1 MKRDMKKIL
10 LTLVTIFTGFGMGT
24 LNAQQV
30 STVWTK
36 KMGST
41 GSESILAVKTDA
53 SGNQYVSGYFT
64 GTVDFDPNAGV
75 TNLVSAGSYDI
86 FICKYDPEGALI
98 WAKRIGGATGNDVA
112 WGLALDASN
121 NVHVTGYFNGA
132 VDFDPGAG
140 TSNMSSAGLDI
151 FVLKLDE
158 NGNFIWSRKMGGG
171 DLDQAYD
178 IAVDGSGNVYTTGYF
193 TNSADFDPGA
203 GSTILTVGSLSVE
216 AAFISVLNSSGNFV
230 AAKQITGTDAL
241 TRGLRIRLDA
251 SNNVYLCGYFGGV
264 VDFDP
269 NAGTVNLTAT
279 GPEDAYVLK
288 LNSSLNYVWAKRTGG
303 ASTVRANGMD
313 IDGLGNVIVT
323 GQYIGTVDFDPNAG
337 TTNMTSVNSNDIY
350 VQKLDASGN
359 LSWARSMG
367 GTMDNYGLTVKVD
380 QNNEIYVAGQFSGT
394 VDFDPGVGTN
404 NLSATG
410 SFDLFVT
417 KLNTSGNFILARKI
431 GGGGVDYLN
440 NITTLGTS
448 QIFIGGYFE
457 GTVDFDINAGVSN
470 LSSSGARDIFLT
482 KWDFCTVAP
491 SGLGSISGLNSLCAG
506 VNQAYSVTPVIGATS
521 YTWTLPGGWSGT
533 SSTNS
538 ISATAGSSG
547 SITVFASNGC
557 GNSGTVSLP
566 ITVNTIPSVPGTISG
581 NATVCQ
587 GSTNSYSISTVPGAT
602 SYTWTLP
609 LGWSGSSPSTSINAT
624 AAASGTISVAATN
637 TCGTSATA
645 TLPINVITVPNAPSS
660 ITGSSVLCQGESA
673 VYSIDPVASATS
685 YTWSLPAAWTGNST
699 STSITATAGSTG
711 TITVSAINSCGTSGT
726 ASFPVSV
733 NTGPS
738 SPTFSVANGSVCSG
752 NNEIYSVD
760 PVAGATSY
768 TWTLPGSWTGTSSSN
783 SISTTIGT
791 SGGPISVIANDAC
804 GSSSPTSI
812 TVTVDVTPTVF
823 SSGVTICEGNV
834 AELEGSTDFGTI
846 TWYDVP
852 TGGTSLGSGPQY
864 TTASLFSDLTL
875 YLEANNNG
883 CVNDPRFAVTVTV
896 NPMPNV
902 GVDVSGAAMISLQNA
917 ATSYQWIDC
926 NNGNQP
932 IMNETDQAYE
942 PTQNGSYAVIVNLN
956 GCIDTSACEV
966 AANIG
971 LFELNTSQTTLY
983 PNPNNGKFEL
993 FNASGINNVQIYSVT
1008 GQWIANFEG
1017 QNDPLVT
1024 IDLNIQPG
1032 SYLVYIQG
1040 VDSNISEIIQFSKF

>member
-10 LTLVTIFTGFGMGT
+10 LTLVTIITGFGIGT

-41 GSESILAVKTDA
+41 GNESILAVKTDA
-53 SGNQYVSGYFT
+53 NGNQYVSGYFT

-86 FICKYDPEGALI
+86 FICKYDPDGALV

-216 AAFISVLNSSGNFV
+216 AAFLSVLNSSGNFV

-241 TRGLRIRLDA
+241 TRGLRVRVDA
-251 SNNVYLCGYFGGV
+251 SNNVYLCGYFGGT

-269 NAGTVNLTAT
+269 NAGTVNMTST
-279 GPEDAYVLK
+279 GSENAYVMK
-288 LNSSLNYVWAKRTGG
+288 LNSSFNYVWAKRTGG
-303 ASTVRANGMD
+303 TAETRANGMD
-313 IDGLGNVIVT
+313 LDGSGNVIVT
-323 GQYIGTVDFDPNAG
+323 GQYIGTVDFDPGAG
-337 TTNMTSVNSNDIY
+337 TTNLTSVNSNDIY

-359 LSWARSMG
+359 FSWARSMG

-394 VDFDPGVGTN
+394 VDFDPGAGTN

-417 KLNTSGNFILARKI
+417 KLNTGGNFILARKI

-482 KWDFCTVAP
+482 KWDFCTIPP
-491 SGLGSISGLNSLCAG
+491 SNPGSISGSSSVCAG
-506 VNQAYSVTPVIGATS
+506 SSSTYSVTAVAGAAT
-521 YTWTLPGGWSGT
+521 YNWTLPAGWSGV
-533 SSTNS
+533 STNS
-538 ISATAGSSG
+538 FITATAGSSG
-547 SITVFASNGC
+547 TITLSASNGC
-557 GNSGTVSLP
+557 GTTGIVSFPITVLTIPSTPGTISGNANVCMGSSSTYSVSSVPGATSYVWALPVGWTGASTTSYINGTVNSSGTITVAASNTCGTSGTSSLPVTILTAPSAPGSISGNTTVCSGTSENYTITDVVGATSYIWTMPAGWSGSSSTTAISSIAGSSGTITVSASNSCGTSGTASLP
-566 ITVNTIPSVPGTISG
+566 ITVNTIPSSPAMING
-581 NATVCQ
+581 NNSICEGESTV
-587 GSTNSYSISTVPGAT
+587 YDLASISGAT
-602 SYTWTLP
+602 SYSWTLP
-609 LGWSGSSPSTSINAT
+609 SGWIGSSST
-624 AAASGTISVAATN
+624 
-637 TCGTSATA
+637 
-645 TLPINVITVPNAPSS
+645 
-660 ITGSSVLCQGESA
+660 EM
-673 VYSIDPVASATS
+673 
-685 YTWSLPAAWTGNST
+685 
-699 STSITATAGSTG
+699 ITATG
-711 TITVSAINSCGTSGT
+711 TQSG
-726 ASFPVSV
+726 A
-733 NTGPS
+733 
-738 SPTFSVANGSVCSG
+738 
-752 NNEIYSVD
+752 
-760 PVAGATSY
+760 
-768 TWTLPGSWTGTSSSN
+768 
-783 SISTTIGT
+783 
-791 SGGPISVIANDAC
+791 ISVTANNTC
-804 GSSSPTSI
+804 GSSSPASI
-812 TVTVDVTPTVF
+812 NVTVHTIPTVF
-823 SSGVTICEGNV
+823 GNGVTICEGSV
-834 AELEGSTDFGTI
+834 AELEASTDFGTI
-846 TWYDVP
+846 QWFDEIS
-852 TGGTSLGSGPQY
+852 GGTALLSGPIFITGVLY
-864 TTASLFSDLTL
+864 NDTTF
-875 YLEANNNG
+875 YLEADNNG
-883 CVNDPRFAVTVTV
+883 CINDPRLAVNVTV

-902 GVDVSGAAMISLQNA
+902 GLNPGGGAIASLQNN

-926 NNGNQP
+926 NNSNEE
-932 IMNETDQAYE
+932 ILNETAQMFV
-942 PTQNGSYAVIVNLN
+942 PTQNGSYAVVVNLN

-966 AANIG
+966 ISNVG
-971 LFELNTSQTTLY
+971 LDELTSYSTSLY
-983 PNPNNGKFEL
+983 PNPAHSDIQLSNQQ
-993 FNASGINNVQIYSVT
+993 GIGQVSIYS
-1008 GQWIANFEG
+1008 AEG
-1017 QNDPLVT
+1017 KLILVT
-1024 IDLNIQPG
+1024 YGNDQSSLKLRLEIQPG
-1032 SYLVYIQG
+1032 MYYMHVQSAKSGIVESIAF
-1040 VDSNISEIIQFSKF
+1040 VIN

>member
-1 MKRDMKKIL
+1 MKRNMKKFL
-10 LTLVTIFTGFGMGT
+10 LTWVTILAGFSIGT

-86 FICKYDPEGALI
+86 FICKYDPQGALV

-216 AAFISVLNSSGNFV
+216 AAFISVLNSSGSFV

-303 ASTVRANGMD
+303 ASAVRANGMD

-359 LSWARSMG
+359 FSWARSMG

-417 KLNTSGNFILARKI
+417 KLNTSGNYILARKI
-431 GGGGVDYLN
+431 GGSGVDYLN

-506 VNQAYSVTPVIGATS
+506 VNQTYSVTPVIGATS

-547 SITVFASNGC
+547 SITVLASNGC

-581 NATVCQ
+581 NANVCQ
-587 GSTNSYSISTVPGAT
+587 GSSSTYSISSVPGAT
-602 SYTWTLP
+602 SYVWTLP
-609 LGWSGSSPSTSINAT
+609 VAWTGASTTSSINGTVNSSGTITVAASNTCGTSGTSSLPVSILTAPSAPGSITGNTVVCSGTNENYSIADVMGATSYNWTIPTGWSGSSSTT
-624 AAASGTISVAATN
+624 AI
-637 TCGTSATA
+637 
-645 TLPINVITVPNAPSS
+645 SS
-660 ITGSSVLCQGESA
+660 IAGSS
-673 VYSIDPVASATS
+673 
-685 YTWSLPAAWTGNST
+685 
-699 STSITATAGSTG
+699 G
-711 TITVSAINSCGTSGT
+711 TITVSASNACGTSGT
-726 ASFPVSV
+726 ASLPVTV
-733 NTGPS
+733 NTIPS
-738 SPTFSVANGSVCSG
+738 SPATING
-752 NNEIYSVD
+752 NNSICEGVSSVYD
-760 PVAGATSY
+760 VAQVSGATSY
-768 TWTLPGSWTGTSSSN
+768 SWTLPSGWIGSSSTEMITATGTQ
-783 SISTTIGT
+783 
-791 SGGPISVIANDAC
+791 SGAISVTANNTC
-804 GSSSPTSI
+804 GSSSPASI
-812 TVTVDVTPTVF
+812 NVTVYTIPTIF
-823 SSGVTICEGNV
+823 GNNVTICEGSV
-834 AELEGSTDFGTI
+834 AELEASTNFGTI
-846 TWYDVP
+846 QWFDEMA
-852 TGGTSLGSGPQY
+852 GGTALGSGPVFVTGVLY
-864 TTASLFSDLTL
+864 NDTTF
-875 YLEANNNG
+875 YLESNNNG
-883 CVNDPRFAVTVTV
+883 CINDPRFGITVTV

-902 GVDVSGAAMISLQNA
+902 GLNPGGGAIASLQDN

-926 NNGNQP
+926 NNSNEE
-932 IMNETDQAYE
+932 ILNETAQLFV
-942 PTQNGSYAVIVNLN
+942 PTQNGSYAVVVNLN

-966 AANIG
+966 VSNVSLEEIS
-971 LFELNTSQTTLY
+971 LHSTVLY
-983 PNPNNGKFEL
+983 PNP
-993 FNASGINNVQIYSVT
+993 A
-1008 GQWIANFEG
+1008 
-1017 QNDPLVT
+1017 QNDIHL
-1024 IDLNIQPG
+1024 LNEDGIAFVSIYTSEGKLILLTNGENKSSINLKVEIQPG
-1032 SYLVYIQG
+1032 MYYMHVQSAKSG
-1040 VDSNISEIIQFSKF
+1040 IIESINSVIY